1 LTSVRFIS
9 TSLVSL
15 SLGGCRAIT
24 TLELTCPYL
33 EKVILDGCDHLE
45 NASFCP
51 VSDTDIL
58 DASQFDLYEEIFYF
72 LPIECFDFYELKFLI
87 SSFVLS

>member
-1 LTSVRFIS
+1 MKSLTSVRFIS

-15 SLGGCRAIT
+15 SLGGCRAVT

-58 DASQFDLYEEIFYF
+58 DAS
-72 LPIECFDFYELKFLI
+72 
-87 SSFVLS
+87 

>member
-9 TSLVSL
+9 TSLISL

-24 TLELTCPYL
+24 TLELTCPNL

-51 VSDTDIL
+51 VSDI
-58 DASQFDLYEEIFYF
+58 DLSNTLYF
-72 LPIECFDFYELKFLI
+72 GFYELNFFI
-87 SSFVLS
+87 SSCLLS